1 MMVSALSVCL
11 WPVARERTN
20 GVVMK
25 SKSNLF
31 LLGNAFAWAI
41 EGLHAATEL
50 RM

>member
-1 MMVSALSVCL
+1 MMVSALSVYL

-25 SKSNLF
+25 PRSSVF

-41 EGLHAATEL
+41 KGFHAATEP